1 MSTDPRCQNPECP
14 VPENERPRGACRIP
28 NFRNRKRGS
37 TACTAF
43 VPAEPAGQPTAEDC
57 DRYRADVGLPLPA
70 PKQGCSYGYV
80 KTWDDKPGT
89 ICKNPLPCAE
99 HPTDPRCVDGHDWT
113 HDAPDQTGPH
123 WYCRRCG
130 RHQVDWS
137 ADRPTP
143 EQGCEHEPELL
154 HIKEVAR
161 SYGYAV
167 LPADVVA
174 QVRAFIRVA
183 KDNAFGGG
191 PPPKTA
197 DDNRRIYAD
206 ALLALLPKP

>member
-70 PKQGCSYGYV
+70 P
-80 KTWDDKPGT
+80 
-89 ICKNPLPCAE
+89 
-99 HPTDPRCVDGHDWT
+99 
-113 HDAPDQTGPH
+113 
-123 WYCRRCG
+123 
-130 RHQVDWS
+130 
-137 ADRPTP
+137 

-206 ALLALLPKP
+206 ALLAALPKEADDAKK